1 MPDERIAELEGIL
14 AEQRQQLDVALALNA
29 VLQARVE
36 ELEARLAKD
45 SHNSSKPPSSDGLAR
60 KTKSLRRR
68 SGRAVRAAWTRRSP
82 LHPDVAYCS

>member
-1 MPDERIAELEGIL
+1 MTPDERIAELEGIL

-45 SHNSSKPPSSDGLAR
+45 SHNSSKLRSTDGLGR
-60 KTKSLRRR
+60 KTKEHGEKACSNYR
-68 SGRAVRAAWTRRSP
+68 SAGVRLPCPS
-82 LHPDVAYCS
+82 